1 MTETISPLLYI
12 EKDIDIEDISMH
24 DDYEVIKSIYPDD
37 IKEIKNNP
45 NEIYFLIKLKHE
57 IEIQN
62 STIELLHSMKLDDL
76 LNCTNDNCMYLP
88 YWIKIFYSKED
99 KLIKISCYTFWF
111 KYEENIKNELEKK
124 LSGKIDEPIF
134 YNIIEE
140 TKNIIENSLKNK
152 KMLLDLLTEIRE
164 LKVMQLHTT
173 TDNFLLI
180 QTGANEDIEEDFE
193 YDEVKLRHPADDNEN
208 NKNKKKHIKNMNDKI
223 KNEKLNN
230 QIKKNIDNIINDKN
244 NKKNNI
250 NKKECCYEQFFKD
263 GGFVGDTIID
273 RASTFQAH
281 AIKITNK
288 DDYDFYKNCLL
299 SQKKIKKAT
308 HNITVYRYV
317 IKDTNEIV
325 EDYDDDGEDGA
336 GFRVLGVIKK
346 MKLNNLF
353 VMVTRW
359 FGGTLLHQ
367 DRFKR
372 INDAAQILLNQHS
385 DVFESEQ

>member
-1 MTETISPLLYI
+1 MTETISPLLYK

-111 KYEENIKNELEKK
+111 KYEENIKNELEEK

-193 YDEVKLRHPADDNEN
+193 
-208 NKNKKKHIKNMNDKI
+208 
-223 KNEKLNN
+223 
-230 QIKKNIDNIINDKN
+230 
-244 NKKNNI
+244 
-250 NKKECCYEQFFKD
+250 
-263 GGFVGDTIID
+263 
-273 RASTFQAH
+273 
-281 AIKITNK
+281 
-288 DDYDFYKNCLL
+288 
-299 SQKKIKKAT
+299 
-308 HNITVYRYV
+308 
-317 IKDTNEIV
+317 
-325 EDYDDDGEDGA
+325 
-336 GFRVLGVIKK
+336 
-346 MKLNNLF
+346 
-353 VMVTRW
+353 
-359 FGGTLLHQ
+359 
-367 DRFKR
+367 
-372 INDAAQILLNQHS
+372 
-385 DVFESEQ
+385 

>member
-1 MTETISPLLYI
+1 MTEEISPLLYI

-37 IKEIKNNP
+37 IKEIKNNQ
-45 NEIYFLIKLKHE
+45 NEIYFLIKLKYE

-193 YDEVKLRHPADDNEN
+193 YDEIKLRHPADDNEN

-230 QIKKNIDNIINDKN
+230 QIKKNIDNIIDDKN
-244 NKKNNI
+244 NKKNNT

-273 RASTFQAH
+273 RASIFRPC
-281 AIKITNK
+281 NK
-288 DDYDFYKNCLL
+288 NY
-299 SQKKIKKAT
+299 
-308 HNITVYRYV
+308 
-317 IKDTNEIV
+317 E
-325 EDYDDDGEDGA
+325 
-336 GFRVLGVIKK
+336 
-346 MKLNNLF
+346 
-353 VMVTRW
+353 
-359 FGGTLLHQ
+359 
-367 DRFKR
+367 
-372 INDAAQILLNQHS
+372 
-385 DVFESEQ
+385 

>member
-99 KLIKISCYTFWF
+99 KLIKISCYIFWF

-164 LKVMQLHTT
+164 LKVMQYY
-173 TDNFLLI
+173 N
-180 QTGANEDIEEDFE
+180 
-193 YDEVKLRHPADDNEN
+193 R
-208 NKNKKKHIKNMNDKI
+208 
-223 KNEKLNN
+223 
-230 QIKKNIDNIINDKN
+230 
-244 NKKNNI
+244 
-250 NKKECCYEQFFKD
+250 
-263 GGFVGDTIID
+263 
-273 RASTFQAH
+273 
-281 AIKITNK
+281 
-288 DDYDFYKNCLL
+288 
-299 SQKKIKKAT
+299 
-308 HNITVYRYV
+308 
-317 IKDTNEIV
+317 
-325 EDYDDDGEDGA
+325 
-336 GFRVLGVIKK
+336 
-346 MKLNNLF
+346 
-353 VMVTRW
+353 
-359 FGGTLLHQ
+359 
-367 DRFKR
+367 
-372 INDAAQILLNQHS
+372 
-385 DVFESEQ
+385 